1 MPKNNKNPI
10 KKNEEPIIVDEDA
23 ETPEVEPAAELDPEI
38 LSVLENK
45 RKKKIPAPSDVD
57 YIPELERDVDF
68 SDTF

>member
-1 MPKNNKNPI
+1 MPKNMPKSKKKQNKDDI
-10 KKNEEPIIVDEDA
+10 ILEEDGDEA
-23 ETPEVEPAAELDPEI
+23 VSPEGELDPEV
-38 LSVLENK
+38 LSALENK

>member
-1 MPKNNKNPI
+1 MPKNKKNPL
-10 KKNEEPIIVDEDA
+10 KKDNEAIILDEDA
-23 ETPEVEPAAELDPEI
+23 ETPETVPAAELDPEV

-45 RKKKIPAPSDVD
+45 RRKKAPAPSDVD

>member
-1 MPKNNKNPI
+1 MPKNKKNPI
-10 KKNEEPIIVDEDA
+10 KKSEESIILEGDA
-23 ETPEVEPAAELDPEI
+23 GTPEVEPVVELDPEI

-45 RKKKIPAPSDVD
+45 KKKKIPSPSDVD

>member
-1 MPKNNKNPI
+1 MPKNKKDPI
-10 KKNEEPIIVDEDA
+10 KKDDETIILEEDA
-23 ETPEVEPAAELDPEI
+23 EAPEASPAAELDPEV

-45 RKKKIPAPSDVD
+45 KKKKIPSPSDVD

>member
-1 MPKNNKNPI
+1 MPKNMPKSKKKQNKDDI
-10 KKNEEPIIVDEDA
+10 ILEEDSDEA
-23 ETPEVEPAAELDPEI
+23 VSPEGELDPEV
-38 LSVLENK
+38 LSALENK

>member
-1 MPKNNKNPI
+1 MPKN
-10 KKNEEPIIVDEDA
+10 KKDLLKKDDEAIILDGDA
-23 ETPEVEPAAELDPEI
+23 ETPEASPAAELDPEV

-45 RKKKIPAPSDVD
+45 KKKKIPSPSDVD